1 MISFIRGK
9 TRLLADFMASFKEP
23 RLVSLEIKM
32 TVKDVSKKANIV
44 MEENSSLGRVEVA
57 SVSIKI
63 GAYSFFRGGIIS
75 SDVVIGR
82 FCSLGENIHIGVNA
96 HAHPVHWV
104 STSPFQYDRGFKNTP
119 IHLSYFFKKKITS
132 IGNDVWIGEGVLIME
147 GVSIGD
153 GAIVAARAVVSKDV
167 EPYTIVGGI
176 PAKLIK
182 QRFCKSITKNLLEQ
196 SWWNYSLVDMIG
208 FSFNEPQDFIAQLNA
223 KSIRKASYKNYTVV
237 RHRNNFKVRELI

>member
-1 MISFIRGK
+1 M
-9 TRLLADFMASFKEP
+9 RLLLYQLK
-23 RLVSLEIKM
+23 LER
-32 TVKDVSKKANIV
+32 IV
-44 MEENSSLGRVEVA
+44 
-57 SVSIKI
+57 
-63 GAYSFFRGGIIS
+63 FFRGGIIS
-75 SDVVIGR
+75 SDVVIGG
-82 FCSLGENIHIGVNA
+82 FCSLGENIDMGVNA

-119 IHLSYFFKKKITS
+119 IYFPYSFKRKITS
-132 IGNDVWIGEGVLIME
+132 IGNDIWIGEGVLIME

-182 QRFCKSITKNLLEQ
+182 QRFCKSITKNLLEK
-196 SWWNYSLVDMIG
+196 SWSNYSLVDMIG
-208 FSFNEPQDFIAQLNA
+208 FSFNEPQDFIVQLNA
-223 KSIRKASYKNYTVV
+223 KSIRKASYKNYTVA